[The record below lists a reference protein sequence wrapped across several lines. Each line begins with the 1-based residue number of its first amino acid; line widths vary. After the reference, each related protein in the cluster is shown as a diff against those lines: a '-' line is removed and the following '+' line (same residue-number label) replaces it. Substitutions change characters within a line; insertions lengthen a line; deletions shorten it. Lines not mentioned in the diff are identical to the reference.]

1 MKPNLFGQRVKNRRT
16 ELNLTQAQLGEIVGI
31 SQVSIKKIEAGGST
45 RHGRKIAE
53 ALKTTLELLETGVG
67 DITPSPVPAGRT
79 AINETDVWPFSAKL
93 LKMVQ
98 ALSADQVGELEAD
111 MRHRIEA
118 MLNRERRLKQLEAE
132 QAKNQSA

>member
-16 ELNLTQAQLGEIVGI
+16 ELSLTQAQLGEIVGI

-53 ALKTTLELLETGVG
+53 ALRTTLELLETGVG
-67 DITPSPVPAGRT
+67 DTARTPTSTGHPTANEAGAWR
-79 AINETDVWPFSAKL
+79 FSAKL

-98 ALSADQVGELEAD
+98 SLSDDQVGELEAD

-118 MLNRERRLKQLEAE
+118 MLNRERRLKELQAE
-132 QAKNQSA
+132 QAKNQFA